1 MSKKKYYQFLIVLAV
16 IVFTSCK
23 SRESKYSEDEPILNI
38 DVRNGLNQKD
48 NEFFLSDFANN
59 IKYIPLETNDSC
71 LLSNISYLCLTQENI
86 FISDTKVLYQFDE
99 NGRFIRQIGKI
110 GRGPGEHGSRIKFAV
125 DELNNEIYILSDPS
139 FISVYNFET
148 GKFIRNFDYN
158 FQIAS
163 FEVFSHSDLVLFT
176 KEFNAL
182 RDISSLNDVYL
193 SDNLGNLIDSIPD
206 KERLKNRNNVAGY
219 VHLYKNDQ
227 ELFYMGT
234 FKNILYRLDEGLNKI
249 PYVNFNLDNKISWEE
264 LIIEPNMGNKL
275 DDFIIIYK
283 PLENLNYF
291 FLTIQIGVPQNRE
304 ERVLRNMLYNK
315 KSGELFPTIGFI
327 NDVDMGMTFWPQFIN
342 QNKMIG
348 FYQAFEII
356 DFVQSNK
363 ETINFSNKFLKL
375 IDSLKIEDNPVLVIV
390 E

>member
-219 VHLYKNDQ
+219 VHLYKNYQ